1 MELGAQIKRLR
12 KEWGW
17 NQDEFAARAYVSRQ
31 TVSNWEN
38 EKSYP
43 DVHSLMILSDIFGVT
58 LDELV
63 KGDVETMK
71 KEIDNASIDEY
82 KLWANIYSVMF
93 IIALLLPY
101 PLSRFFGWWGAG
113 AWLCFM
119 AVTIG
124 VAFKVEKLKK
134 KNNVQTFKEIT
145 AFLEGKSLDDLEQ
158 MREEVKR
165 PYQKVLLAIGAGAAA
180 LAVMMIMHLL
190 LDVLK

>member
-1 MELGAQIKRLR
+1 
-12 KEWGW
+12 
-17 NQDEFAARAYVSRQ
+17 
-31 TVSNWEN
+31 
-38 EKSYP
+38 
-43 DVHSLMILSDIFGVT
+43 
-58 LDELV
+58 
-63 KGDVETMK
+63 
-71 KEIDNASIDEY
+71 
-82 KLWANIYSVMF
+82 MF

-124 VAFKVEKLKK
+124 VALKVEKLKK

-158 MREEVKR
+158 MREKVKR

-180 LAVMMIMHLL
+180 LVVMMIMHLL